1 MRTKNSPNLLANER
15 HLMARKVSEVMGRVQ
30 PKCPFNE
37 EQVFQFL
44 YPADTYHAVCKAHS
58 LDSDSVNLT
67 TGVYPFQVNR
77 NLSPVLYSIFPEAR
91 ASVVF
96 NASPADNALRPTRG
110 YRNLLVFDP
119 NLSAADAEP
128 FIQYVQKVVRWE
140 NEKNELDTAL
150 EQFIGLLKTKAQ
162 AKLLIPSVCALLPGF
177 ENVEPANRVPKT
189 LSELTDAHQEHLL
202 HKMARLQ
209 SYLNRLIMMPE
220 RPGSIHLQPKGSI
233 EFNRFQM

>member
-1 MRTKNSPNLLANER
+1 MRTKNSPNLLVDER
-15 HLMARKVSEVMGRVQ
+15 SAMRTKVSDVMRRVV

-44 YPADTYHAVCKAHS
+44 YPADTYHAMCKAYS
-58 LDSDSVNLT
+58 LDSDTVSLT

-77 NLSPVLYSIFPEAR
+77 DLSLALDSIFPANR
-91 ASVVF
+91 KAIIF
-96 NASPADNALRPTRG
+96 NANPADNALRPSRG
-110 YRNLLVFDP
+110 FMNPLTFNP
-119 NLSAADAEP
+119 NLSAMDAEP

-140 NEKNELDTAL
+140 NEKNELNTAL

-189 LSELTDAHQEHLL
+189 LSELTDAHQELL
-202 HKMARLQ
+202 LSRMARLQ
-209 SYLNRLIMMPE
+209 SYLNRLIMLPE
-220 RPGSIHLQPKGSI
+220 RPMTVHQPKDSI
-233 EFNRFQM
+233 EFNRFRA